1 MNELIKVSLN
11 ETREPVVSGRELH
24 EFLEIPTR
32 YNDWFS
38 RMCEYGFVENQD
50 YVAITQKRVTAQ
62 GNETT
67 FTDHAITLD
76 MAKEI
81 AMIQRTE
88 KGKQARRY
96 FIKCEKRLK
105 EGTINLE
112 TKIKVLLKVARLAP
126 SKEIKNQ
133 ALLDVMELLYPGR
146 SLTTIEPTIINN
158 NSVSEY
164 LKQYNIYSRETG
176 EVYKEYR
183 KFCKDN
189 KLNVLTKSEFH
200 KETNH
205 LTGLKAKQIRLNGE
219 RPYIFSN

>member
-11 ETREPVVSGRELH
+11 ENQEPIVSGRELH
-24 EFLEIPTR
+24 KFLEIKTEYR
-32 YNDWFS
+32 HWFP
-38 RMCEYGFVENQD
+38 RMCEYGFIDGVD
-50 YVAITQKRVTAQ
+50 YTPVIFDHPKNKQSTI
-62 GNETT
+62 
-67 FTDHAITLD
+67 DHAITLD

-205 LTGLKAKQIRLNGE
+205 LTGLKAKQIRVNGE

>member
-1 MNELIKVSLN
+1 MNELIKVSMN
-11 ETREPVVSGRELH
+11 EEQEPVISGRELH
-24 EFLEIPTR
+24 EFLEVVTQ
-32 YNDWFS
+32 YTKWFE
-38 RMCEYGFVENQD
+38 RMCEYGFIENQD
-50 YVAITQKRVTAQ
+50 YITVSQKRLTAQ

-164 LKQYNIYSRETG
+164 LKHNQIHKRETG

-200 KETNH
+200 KEIKH
-205 LTGLKAKQIRLNGE
+205 FTGLKAKQMRINGE
-219 RPYIFSN
+219 RPYIFLD